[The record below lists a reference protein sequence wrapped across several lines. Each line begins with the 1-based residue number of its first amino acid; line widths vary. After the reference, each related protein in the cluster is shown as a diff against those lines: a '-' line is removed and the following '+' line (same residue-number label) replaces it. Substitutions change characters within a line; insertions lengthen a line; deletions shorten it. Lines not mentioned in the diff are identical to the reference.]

1 MQRRKNTRKTI
12 VSEEIRNTVIELR
25 KQGMNYADIANE
37 VGIHMDTARSAVNT
51 YMIRLQA
58 RTLESADELRRDD
71 YSKLSMMLDAIWDRV
86 LEGELGAIDRAIKIL
101 ERRARLMGL
110 DMQQQNAILMALNL
124 ERLTDEQLEQI
135 ATGANPLQVLA
146 NSGVEPEIN
155 MSSYKRSL
163 KSDDE
168 VLDASFV
175 PLDEGGGE

>member
-1 MQRRKNTRKTI
+1 M
-12 VSEEIRNTVIELR
+12 IELR

-124 ERLTDEQLEQI
+124 NNLTDEQLEQI
-135 ATGANPLQVLA
+135 SAGVNPLQVLVSA
-146 NSGVEPEIN
+146 GIDPATNLN
-155 MSSYKRSL
+155 MSAYERSMRE
-163 KSDDE
+163 SSQHIE
-168 VLDASFV
+168 AIEAIDAQFTPV
-175 PLDEGGGE
+175 EDQEQEQE

>member
-1 MQRRKNTRKTI
+1 
-12 VSEEIRNTVIELR
+12 
-25 KQGMNYADIANE
+25 
-37 VGIHMDTARSAVNT
+37 
-51 YMIRLQA
+51 
-58 RTLESADELRRDD
+58 
-71 YSKLSMMLDAIWDRV
+71 
-86 LEGELGAIDRAIKIL
+86 
-101 ERRARLMGL
+101 MGL

-135 ATGANPLQVLA
+135 AAGANPLQVLA

-155 MSSYKRSL
+155 MSAYKRSL

>member
-12 VSEEIRNTVIELR
+12 ISEEIRNTVIELR
-25 KQGMNYADIANE
+25 KQGMNYADIASE

-135 ATGANPLQVLA
+135 AAGANPLQVLA

-155 MSSYKRSL
+155 MSAYNRSL